1 VTEDPLVDVTTCQL
15 CGSDKHRVLFEE
27 SPYSVLRCLDC
38 GLVFVTPR
46 LAPDA
51 LQSVYGERYWKSDS
65 PKTQGY
71 SDYAADEP
79 LYLKTFRRR
88 LGALRLPAGR
98 KLKVLDVG
106 CAAGFFLRVMR
117 EQGHDVYGVELSA
130 AIAQHAKHHL
140 GDERIHVGTLD
151 TLPADR
157 FGAGSFDLITMWDVV
172 EHVTDPQALLRQ
184 AKSLLSPEGS
194 LLIETQN
201 VDSAFAVMLGRRW
214 HHYKHQEHLY
224 HFNPQTIQR
233 LLEQTGF
240 ELVRNTA
247 SYGGKY
253 VSLGFIAERAAR
265 LHRSISLL
273 LKPLALASKANLY
286 LNFRDEMV
294 VLARPSTRAAEPSG
308 RGARSASAP
317 AAAALES

>member
-1 VTEDPLVDVTTCQL
+1 MTEGPLLDVKSCQL
-15 CGSDKHRVLFEE
+15 CGSARHRPLFEE
-27 SPYSVLRCLDC
+27 PPYSVLRCEAC
-38 GLVFVTPR
+38 GLVFITPR
-46 LAPDA
+46 LSAQA
-51 LQSVYGERYWKSDS
+51 LEEVYGERYWKSES

-71 SDYAADEP
+71 ADYAADEP

-88 LGALRLPAGR
+88 LGALRLPTDR
-98 KLKVLDVG
+98 KLKVLDIG

-117 EQGHDVYGVELSA
+117 DEGHDVYGVELSP
-130 AIAQHAKHHL
+130 AIAEHAKSHI
-140 GDERIHVGTLD
+140 GRDRIHIGTLD
-151 TLPADR
+151 DLPADHPDITP
-157 FGAGSFDLITMWDVV
+157 GSFDLVTMWDVV
-172 EHVTDPQALLRQ
+172 EHVSDPQNLLHLAR
-184 AKSLLSPEGS
+184 KLLKPDGT

-201 VDSAFAVMLGRRW
+201 VDSAFAILLGRRW

-240 ELVRNTA
+240 DLVRQTA

-265 LHRSISLL
+265 LHRSVSFL
-273 LKPLALASKANLY
+273 LKPLSLAKGANLY

-294 VLARPSTRAAEPSG
+294 IVARPTAHATVGVAGQST
-308 RGARSASAP
+308 P
-317 AAAALES
+317 AATT

>member
-1 VTEDPLVDVTTCQL
+1 MTDEQLVEVSTCQL
-15 CGSDKHRVLFEE
+15 CGSDEHRVLFEE

-46 LAPDA
+46 LAPEA
-51 LQSVYGERYWKSDS
+51 LENVYGERYWKSDS

-88 LGALRLPAGR
+88 LGALRLQPGR
-98 KLKVLDVG
+98 TLRVLDVG
-106 CAAGFFLRVMR
+106 CAAGFFLRVMQK
-117 EQGHDVYGVELSA
+117 EGHDVYGVELSP
-130 AIAQHAKHHL
+130 AIAQHAKRHL
-140 GDERIHVGTLD
+140 GEERIHVGTLD

-157 FGAGSFDLITMWDVV
+157 FIEGSFDLITMWDVV
-172 EHVTDPQALLRQ
+172 EHVTDPQDLLRR
-184 AKSLLSPEGS
+184 AKELLAPDGT

-201 VDSAFAVMLGRRW
+201 VDSAFAVMLGKRW

-224 HFNPQTIQR
+224 HFNPQTIQL

-273 LKPLALASKANLY
+273 LKPLTLASKANLY

-294 VLARPSTRAAEPSG
+294 VLARPSTGSPAPSG
-308 RGARSASAP
+308 HGAHPSSASVT
-317 AAAALES
+317 AAVES